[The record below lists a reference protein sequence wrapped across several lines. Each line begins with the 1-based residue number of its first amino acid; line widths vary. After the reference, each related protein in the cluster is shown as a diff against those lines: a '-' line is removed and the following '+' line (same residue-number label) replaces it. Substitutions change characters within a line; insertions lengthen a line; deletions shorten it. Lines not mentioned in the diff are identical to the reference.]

1 MLLFFFSSRRRHT
14 SCALVTGVQTCAL
27 PISRIRNLP
36 LDRELH
42 QFSAGADWRLDDKNT
57 LGATY
62 TFERTERTHREVATT
77 KDNSIKL
84 NWHSRTLDWLTFR
97 ANYTW
102 LKRTGSEYNYDP
114 YEFTFSHSLPGYT
127 GSHNAHTVSDLRKY
141 DVGSRTQHKI
151 DLMATFTLP
160 HEMTLYASVRGDW
173 NDYDATLGRRAY
185 DTLGGSLQWE

>member
-1 MLLFFFSSRRRHT
+1 MIRRPLRSTRTDTLFPYT
-14 SCALVTGVQTCAL
+14 
-27 PISRIRNLP
+27 
-36 LDRELH
+36 
-42 QFSAGADWRLDDKNT
+42 T
-57 LGATY
+57 L
-62 TFERTERTHREVATT
+62 FR
-77 KDNSIKL
+77 S
-84 NWHSRTLDWLTFR
+84 FR

-141 DVGSRTQHKI
+141 DIGSRTQHKI

-185 DTLGGSLQWE
+185 EIGRAQA